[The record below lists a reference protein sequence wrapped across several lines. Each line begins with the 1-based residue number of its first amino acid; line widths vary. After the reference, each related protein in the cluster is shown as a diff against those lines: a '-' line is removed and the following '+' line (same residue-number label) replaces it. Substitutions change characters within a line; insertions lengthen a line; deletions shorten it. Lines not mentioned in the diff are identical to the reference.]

1 MTMDMSRH
9 ALLLIL
15 LIFMAACGQQEAP
28 ELADQSVADPSGA
41 QAMVDLRSP
50 SAEGSEIFFVNVSDG
65 DTVSSPFQIEFGL
78 EGMDVVP
85 AGTEQEF
92 SGHHHLLINQEE
104 LPSLNMPIPADSV
117 HVHYGKGQT
126 SAELSLPTGKH
137 TLQVIL
143 GNHLHIP
150 HDPPVVSEKITI
162 TVL

>member
-1 MTMDMSRH
+1 MSRH
-9 ALLLIL
+9 ALLLVL
-15 LIFMAACGQQEAP
+15 LIVMAACGQQDAT
-28 ELADQSVADPSGA
+28 ELADQSVADPSA
-41 QAMVDLRSP
+41 SQAMVDLRSP
-50 SAEGSEIFFVNVSDG
+50 SAEGAEIFFVNVSDG
-65 DTVSSPFQIEFGL
+65 DTVSSPFLVGFGL

-104 LPSLNMPIPADSV
+104 LPPLDMPIPSDSV

-126 SAELSLPTGKH
+126 STELSLPAGEH

-150 HDPPVVSEKITI
+150 HDPPVISEKITI
-162 TVL
+162 TVQ